1 MRSVINIILLA
12 LIAFLVYTLVSII
25 KEPIAFQSAKS
36 AKKARVT
43 DRLKEIRTS
52 QEIFRDITG
61 KYAHNFDTLVSVLRT
76 DSLKFERVEGDP
88 DDIENKDKFVRTIY
102 YVNALDSI
110 NTLEINLD
118 SLRYVPM
125 ASKGTEFSI
134 DADTMT
140 YQKTLVNVV
149 EVGTTYKAFM
159 GKYADP
165 KYAKYDNSY
174 DPNTKIKFGDMNS
187 PNITGSWGEN

>member
-1 MRSVINIILLA
+1 MRAGINIILLA
-12 LIAFLVYTLVSII
+12 LIAFLIYTLVSII
-25 KEPIAFQSAKS
+25 KEPIAFQEAKS
-36 AKKARVT
+36 SKKTEVV
-43 DRLKEIRTS
+43 DRLKQIRTS
-52 QEIFRDITG
+52 QEMFRDITG
-61 KYAHNFDTLVSVLRT
+61 KYAHNFDTLVSVLKT

-88 DDIENKDKFVRTIY
+88 DDIDNKDKFVRTIY
-102 YVNALDSI
+102 YVNALDSVR
-110 NTLEINLD
+110 TLNINLD
-118 SLRYVPM
+118 SLRYVPL

-149 EVGTTYKAFM
+149 EVGTSYKTFM

-174 DPNTKIKFGDMNS
+174 DPNTRIKFGDMSS

>member
-61 KYAHNFDTLVSVLRT
+61 T
-76 DSLKFERVEGDP
+76 
-88 DDIENKDKFVRTIY
+88 
-102 YVNALDSI
+102 
-110 NTLEINLD
+110 NL
-118 SLRYVPM
+118 SEPFIM
-125 ASKGTEFSI
+125 
-134 DADTMT
+134 
-140 YQKTLVNVV
+140 
-149 EVGTTYKAFM
+149 
-159 GKYADP
+159 
-165 KYAKYDNSY
+165 
-174 DPNTKIKFGDMNS
+174 
-187 PNITGSWGEN
+187 